1 MQKDNQKKIWK
12 EGIKIKKCSDRSTS
26 KLNFPA
32 FKKTLA
38 DQPTDRPTNQHRVH
52 REVIL
57 RTNNNGWK

>member
-1 MQKDNQKKIWK
+1 MQKDNQKILK
-12 EGIKIKKCSDRSTS
+12 EEIKIKKCSDRSTS

-38 DQPTDRPTNQHRVH
+38 DQPTDRPTYQHRVH